1 MAVMAKKKPK
11 RSGGPLQLYIPPW
24 LKTAVEQ
31 MAKDGRRSRTSEVI
45 MALESHVRAAGY
57 LPPKGGSPPAK

>member
-11 RSGGPLQLYIPPW
+11 RSGVPLQLYIPPW